1 MENFLI
7 DFEVNYIMSMRESKV
22 EGIGIGVL
30 QVAKEMAKYK
40 VPDEDIIKVTC
51 LSKEE
56 LQDLKKQELG
66 YKGI

>member
-56 LQDLKKQELG
+56 LQDLRN
-66 YKGI
+66 

>member
-66 YKGI
+66 YKEI

>member
-30 QVAKEMAKYK
+30 QLAKEMAKYK

-51 LSKEE
+51 LIKEE

>member
-51 LSKEE
+51 LSKKE